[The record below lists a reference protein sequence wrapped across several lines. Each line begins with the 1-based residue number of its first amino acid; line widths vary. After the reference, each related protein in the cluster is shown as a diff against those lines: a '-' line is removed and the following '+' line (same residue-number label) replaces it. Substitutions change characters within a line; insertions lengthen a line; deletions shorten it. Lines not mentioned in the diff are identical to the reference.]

1 MPTSMSQIGGSGRH
15 AVPPDH
21 AFTAGFRATDETV
34 QNTFVNRS
42 EYKTFSRELQDLS
55 L

>member
-1 MPTSMSQIGGSGRH
+1 MPTSMSQIGRSGRQ

-21 AFTAGFRATDETV
+21 AFTAGSWATDETA

-42 EYKTFSRELQDLS
+42 EYKIPSYELQDLRR
-55 L
+55 